1 MVGPLAL
8 GALVSIIQNNIFEEC
23 METNCPPEFLPVC
36 TVIGGFIIKN
46 IAEEPLFQH
55 LLAVLKS
62 KE

>member
-36 TVIGGFIIKN
+36 TVIGGFIRLKILQKN
-46 IAEEPLFQH
+46 LCSSICWLF
-55 LLAVLKS
+55 
-62 KE
+62 